1 MSITKHAHL
10 EEWTKIMKQETV
22 QMSEDNPESK
32 PQKTMFQEAGCGL
45 KYQSLQ
51 RCYGGWTLSKGHH
64 IWLKEHTNGI
74 LEQSQGKHRINSD
87 HEDTE

>member
-1 MSITKHAHL
+1 MIVEKIPISQRRRKRADVLEMSITKHAHL

-22 QMSEDNPESK
+22 QGSEDNPESK

-51 RCYGGWTLSKGHH
+51 RCYGG
-64 IWLKEHTNGI
+64 
-74 LEQSQGKHRINSD
+74 
-87 HEDTE
+87 